1 MSRVQPY
8 ELALDP
14 PLRTARETMQT
25 RRGLLFRVEEG
36 PGGIGDAAPLPPFTE
51 SDEESRAALERAADA
66 YDHRGWP
73 AALKV
78 VSDQRDGR
86 LEYPAARHAVSLA
99 MLDWRGRTQ
108 AEPLFEQ
115 LGGTAG
121 APVPVNATVGDAS
134 PSETAQSVAEARNMG
149 FQAVKVKVGRG
160 PVDRDLERLRAV
172 RERVGSTVSVRVD
185 ANGAWS
191 PETATTFLRNAAD
204 LDLAAVEQPL
214 PVAETLAHADLRGLG
229 TPIAVD
235 ESLAEFPVQELL
247 AANVADWY
255 VLKPMALG
263 GVDVAA
269 GAGRRIARQGGTP
282 ICTSIFESVVGRTA
296 AVHLAAALGVT
307 EAAGLATADRLVT
320 DLAEDPAPIED
331 GVVIPPSGPGL
342 GIGEVGIDG

>member
-14 PLRTARETMQT
+14 PLRTARETMET
-25 RRGLLFRVEEG
+25 RRGLLFRAEEG

-51 SDEESRAALERAADA
+51 PYEESRAALERAADA
-66 YDHRGWP
+66 YDQQGWP
-73 AALKV
+73 AAFRV
-78 VSDQRDGR
+78 VSSRHNGR

-108 AEPLFEQ
+108 EEPLFEQ
-115 LGGTAG
+115 LGGTART
-121 APVPVNATVGDAS
+121 PVPVNATVGDGS
-134 PSETAQSVAEARNMG
+134 PSETAQSVADARNRG

-160 PVDRDLERLRAV
+160 AVDRDLERLRAV

-191 PETATTFLRNAAD
+191 PETAAAFLRDAAA

-214 PVAETLAHADLRGLG
+214 PVEQTLAHTDLRGLG

-235 ESLAEFPVQELL
+235 ESLAQFPVQDLL
-247 AANVADWY
+247 AADVADWY

-269 GAGRRIARQGGTP
+269 GVGKRVARQGRTP

-296 AVHLAAALGVT
+296 AVHLAAALDTT

-320 DLAEDPAPIED
+320 DLAADPAPVEG

-342 GIGEVGIDG
+342 GIGEVGVDG